1 MCSSLYDCIHAT
13 SQRTLTCRNNVFI
26 KTYMHFPCKFTF
38 LLGFYM
44 FNESFNLKFSGY
56 FNFTDTISVSHLNI
70 NQLEDHLQ
78 INGVHS
84 LPLYSVL
91 KTKGDQE
98 FLQNVNIDLVNA
110 TIINTGMINS
120 RKISGR

>member
-1 MCSSLYDCIHAT
+1 
-13 SQRTLTCRNNVFI
+13 
-26 KTYMHFPCKFTF
+26 MHFPCEFTF

-70 NQLEDHLQ
+70 NQLKDHLQ

-84 LPLYSVL
+84 LSLYSVL
-91 KTKGDQE
+91 KTKGYQE
-98 FLQNVNIDLVNA
+98 FLQNVNIDLANA
-110 TIINTGMINS
+110 TIINTDMINS